1 MHGFVTHISG
11 RLVRT
16 FGILSIMLVLLAGGC
31 TKQPNS
37 KLTAE
42 EVAEIGKLP
51 TVLIITQYSAEI
63 GFVNFKANVPAV
75 VKLIQA
81 LKAAQKDGRL
91 SSPEA
96 TFQAFWQ
103 EYFGHFDRY
112 ITPGNVTSRRMA
124 EATLTGSGFFVTPD
138 GYLVTNA
145 HVVAS
150 DSQEELNVML
160 ARQGLNDIIQES
172 LETVIKDANEAWDQ
186 QPTQEMLEMAAESI
200 AGAYAQTLTVGKLIQ
215 KVVAAMG
222 ATAPGADAIQKG
234 YPCEIKKVGVPSP
247 GKDVAILKVNQINL
261 PTLPIADDSGIRVG
275 ESTYVVGYPGVATFH
290 PFVSQSESVIEAD
303 MKEGRISAKRAM
315 PGGWSALE
323 TSAPITHGNSGGPA
337 LNASGEVVGLATF
350 GSINDSGQEVQGFN
364 FLVPASVISEYLR
377 EANVIPV
384 EGELSHLYRDGVI
397 LFESQKYRSALNRFR
412 AADEL
417 RPGYPYIQ
425 KMISD
430 CHANI
435 TKGFDRSYVPFY
447 WGGGGVLIL
456 ILFAVWWFLK
466 QGKTAVPAAASSEA
480 DEQ

>member
-1 MHGFVTHISG
+1 MHDFVTLVSG
-11 RLVRT
+11 RLFYKV
-16 FGILSIMLVLLAGGC
+16 GITSIIILFLVSGC
-31 TKQPNS
+31 GRQPNL
-37 KLTAE
+37 KLTPE
-42 EVAEIGKLP
+42 ELAEIGKLP
-51 TVLIITQYSAEI
+51 TVMIITQYSAEI
-63 GFVNFKANVPAV
+63 SYVDMKPNMPAV

-112 ITPGNVTSRRMA
+112 ITPGNVASSRVA
-124 EATLTGSGFFVTPD
+124 EATSIGSGFFVTPD

-172 LETVIKDANEAWDQ
+172 LEAVIKDANEAWDQ
-186 QPTQEMLEMAAESI
+186 QPTQEMLEIAAQSI
-200 AGAYAQTLTVGKLIQ
+200 AGAYAQTLTVGKLNQ

-247 GKDVAILKVNQINL
+247 GKDIAILKVNQSNL
-261 PTLPIADDSGIRVG
+261 PTLPIADDSGIRIG
-275 ESTYVVGYPGVATFH
+275 ESTFVIGYPGVATFH

-303 MKEGRISAKRAM
+303 MKEGRISAKRVM

-350 GSINDSGQEVQGFN
+350 GSINDAGQEIQGFN

-384 EGELSHLYRDGVI
+384 EGELSRLYHDGVI
-397 LFESQKYRSALNRFR
+397 LFEAQKYRSALNRFR

-417 RPGYPYIQ
+417 RPGYPYIK

-435 TKGFDRSYVPFY
+435 TKGYDRTYVPFY
-447 WGGGGVLIL
+447 WGGGIVLVL
-456 ILFAVWWFLK
+456 VLFGVWWSLK
-466 QGKTAVPAAASSEA
+466 KWKAAVPEAVSSEVNK
-480 DEQ
+480 